1 MSIERQ
7 MELLTELARIVHES
21 ASEGYSEARCEF
33 DYECSEKDWT
43 VGSSFSYVLQ
53 GVGRAEFLND
63 PNDRTSQLVHEL
75 HELMRQHTGGSW
87 KEFVLSID
95 ANGKAHTNFVY

>member
-43 VGSSFSYVLQ
+43 VGSSFPMFCKGL
-53 GVGRAEFLND
+53 VG
-63 PNDRTSQLVHEL
+63 
-75 HELMRQHTGGSW
+75 
-87 KEFVLSID
+87 LS
-95 ANGKAHTNFVY
+95 F